1 MVWLIEDGFHSEA
14 CYTLFMHGQAHL
26 EEAIAMCQVKEFGLQ
41 AMESVN
47 AAQQSSLQ
55 HSLTQVGVVQS
66 RGCCSQHSLSRQ

>member
-1 MVWLIEDGFHSEA
+1 
-14 CYTLFMHGQAHL
+14 
-26 EEAIAMCQVKEFGLQ
+26 MCQVKEFGLQ

-66 RGCCSQHSLSRQ
+66 RGCCSQHTSIVLAGSSHSPSVAQWVCMSLWYTGTEQVTH